1 MAIWYGKL
9 RRTIM
14 KPTTAVIFTVCFV
27 SLALNIGLVTKYVQ
41 IGHTDMCIPS
51 MSMDAL
57 K

>member
-1 MAIWYGKL
+1 
-9 RRTIM
+9 M